1 VTKADLQAPARR
13 AVRDLNSALRAL
25 GEEHTAIV
33 AVSAIA
39 PPQGIEDLVEA
50 LEAHRRSLCI
60 PATRLRARRMHAL
73 ADFAAEHGESGLRR
87 LGGRRAAEQWLAAQ
101 DPNLDVPALF
111 RALEAQAG

>member
-1 VTKADLQAPARR
+1 
-13 AVRDLNSALRAL
+13 
-25 GEEHTAIV
+25 
-33 AVSAIA
+33 
-39 PPQGIEDLVEA
+39 
-50 LEAHRRSLCI
+50 
-60 PATRLRARRMHAL
+60 MHAL